1 MPTCYDGDEGDDGDD
16 GDDEEED
23 DAFRSFVLIF
33 TYVAALTTIM

>member
-1 MPTCYDGDEGDDGDD
+1 MPTYYDGDEGDDGDD
-16 GDDEEED
+16 GDEEEED

>member
-1 MPTCYDGDEGDDGDD
+1 MPTYYDGDEGDDGDD